1 MKKNL
6 FIRYNVMCIAIII
19 LSNCFIGAVIM
30 YLVVDYSK
38 YNSMET
44 QMSIIMRNAKDDQ
57 DYDMGYTIETSLRCV
72 FEKTCPPDNR
82 LVLYDENKEVIY
94 TDLEEEYIKTID
106 LQHFANKIEHNGEYR
121 GKKSIGLL
129 SANHKCHVY
138 GKSLKD
144 YFENSKAK
152 YMVILDLENDF
163 KNSYKL
169 VVLKFVISLICVI
182 CFSILILLVYT
193 YYITIPLRQMKV
205 VAQEYARGNFKP
217 KVEINTRDDI
227 GALAQTMNSM
237 SEAIA
242 KFEESSRNF
251 VSNVSHEFKTPITS
265 IIGFID
271 GLIDGTIPEERRG
284 HYLQIISNEV
294 KRLSSLV
301 QSMLNISKIESGGIK
316 PVFVPVNINNIIGR
330 ILVGFFDKIEKKS
343 LDISGMEDVGDCW
356 IQGDENLVYQIFYN
370 LIENAIKF
378 SNENGCIS
386 FKFIEIANARIITV
400 RNTGEG
406 LKQEEMDKMFDRFY
420 KTDKSRSKDKSG
432 FGLGLNI
439 VLTIVRLCNWRINV
453 KSEYGKYTEFILTF
467 GACDSPKKRDDNKCD
482 DTINEDK

>member
-6 FIRYNVMCIAIII
+6 FVRYNVMCIVIII

-30 YLVVDYSK
+30 YFVVDYSK
-38 YNSMET
+38 YNSMEI
-44 QMSIIMRNAKDDQ
+44 QMEVLISNVMEEQ
-57 DYDMGYTIETSLRCV
+57 DLKRGYTVEESIKFMFSR
-72 FEKTCPPDNR
+72 TCPRDNR
-82 LVLYDENKEVIY
+82 LVLYNENKEVIY
-94 TDLEEEYIKTID
+94 TNLESKYIGTID
-106 LQHFANKIEHNGEYR
+106 LQYFARKIEHNGMYQ
-121 GKKSIGLL
+121 GKKSIG
-129 SANHKCHVY
+129 SSGANQKCHVY
-138 GKSLKD
+138 GKPLKD
-144 YFENSKAK
+144 LFENGKAK
-152 YMVILDLENDF
+152 YIVIIDLENDF
-163 KNSYKL
+163 KDSYKL
-169 VVLKFVISLICVI
+169 VIVQFIISLICVI

-217 KVEINTRDDI
+217 KVETNTEDDI
-227 GALAQTMNSM
+227 GALARTMNSM

-242 KFEESSRNF
+242 RFEESSRNF

-271 GLIDGTIPEERRG
+271 GLVDGTIPEERRG

-294 KRLSSLV
+294 KRLSNLV

-316 PVFVPVNINNIIGR
+316 PAFVPINVNNIIGR
-330 ILVGFFDKIEKKS
+330 ILVGFFDKIDKKN
-343 LDISGMEDVGDCW
+343 LDISGMEDVDDCW

-378 SNENGCIS
+378 SNEKGCIS
-386 FKFIEIANARIITV
+386 FKFIQIANARIVTV

-439 VLTIVRLCNWRINV
+439 VLTIVKLCNWKINV

-482 DTINEDK
+482 DTINEED

>member
-1 MKKNL
+1 MRKNL
-6 FIRYNVMCIAIII
+6 FVRYNVMCILIII
-19 LSNCFIGAVIM
+19 VSNCFIAAVIT
-30 YLVVDYSK
+30 YHVVDHSK
-38 YNSMET
+38 YNSMKT
-44 QMSIIMRNAKDDQ
+44 QVDMLIHNAVEEQK
-57 DYDMGYTIETSLRCV
+57 YGEGYTVESSLKYMFKRG
-72 FEKTCPPDNR
+72 CPDDNR
-82 LVLYDENKEVIY
+82 IVLYDENKNVIY
-94 TDLEEEYIKTID
+94 TDLEEKYIGTID
-106 LQHFANKIEHNGEYR
+106 LEYFANKIELNGEYC
-121 GKKSIGLL
+121 GKKPIGPSNL
-129 SANHKCHVY
+129 NNKCHVY
-138 GKSLKD
+138 GKSLEEI
-144 YFENSKAK
+144 FPNSKVK

-169 VVLKFVISLICVI
+169 VVVKFINSLICII
-182 CFSILILLVYT
+182 CFSILILLIYT
-193 YYITIPLRQMKV
+193 YYITVPLRQMKV

-217 KVEINTRDDI
+217 KVEVNTKDDI

-271 GLIDGTIPEERRG
+271 GLIDGTIPEEKRG

-294 KRLSSLV
+294 KRLSNLV

-330 ILVGFFDKIEKKS
+330 ILVGFFDKIENKK
-343 LDISGMEDVGDCW
+343 LDICGMEDVDDCW

-378 SNENGCIS
+378 ANEEGCIS
-386 FKFIEIANARIITV
+386 FKFIQVANARIITV

-406 LKQEEMDKMFDRFY
+406 LKQEEIDKMFDRFY

-467 GACDSPKKRDDNKCD
+467 RACNSPKKRDDSID
-482 DTINEDK
+482 ENE

>member
-6 FIRYNVMCIAIII
+6 FVRYNVMCIAIII

-30 YLVVDYSK
+30 YFVVDYSK
-38 YNSMET
+38 YNSMEI
-44 QMSIIMRNAKDDQ
+44 QMSVIIRNTMEEQ
-57 DYDMGYTIETSLRCV
+57 DRGVGYTIEGSLKHM
-72 FEKTCPPDNR
+72 FTLTCPDDNR
-82 LVLYDENKEVIY
+82 LVLYDENREVIY
-94 TDLEEEYIKTID
+94 TDLEDEYIDTLD
-106 LQHFANKIEHNGEYR
+106 LQHFARKMEHNGEYR
-121 GKKSIGLL
+121 GKKSIGLASL
-129 SANHKCHVY
+129 NQKCHVY
-138 GKSLKD
+138 GKAIKD
-144 YFENSKAK
+144 YFENSRAK
-152 YMVILDLENDF
+152 YIVMLDLENDF
-163 KNSYKL
+163 QNSYKF
-169 VVLKFVISLICVI
+169 VVLQFVTSLICVI

-193 YYITIPLRQMKV
+193 YYITIPLRQMKI

-217 KVEINTRDDI
+217 KVEINTQDDI

-265 IIGFID
+265 IVGFID
-271 GLIDGTIPEERRG
+271 GLIDGTIPEEKRG
-284 HYLQIISNEV
+284 YYLQIISNEV
-294 KRLSSLV
+294 KRLSNLV

-316 PVFVPVNINNIIGR
+316 PVFVPVNINSIIGR
-330 ILVGFFDKIEKKS
+330 ILVGFFDKIETKE
-343 LDISGMEDVGDCW
+343 LDIRGMDDVDDCW

-378 SNENGCIS
+378 SNEKGYIS
-386 FKFIEIANARIITV
+386 FKFIQVANARIITV
-400 RNTGEG
+400 RNSGDG
-406 LKQEEMDKMFDRFY
+406 LKQEEIDKMFDRFY

-467 GACDSPKKRDDNKCD
+467 RACDLPKKCD
-482 DTINEDK
+482 DITDEDD

>member
-1 MKKNL
+1 MRKNL
-6 FIRYNVMCIAIII
+6 FVRYNVMCILIII
-19 LSNCFIGAVIM
+19 VSNCFIAAVVA
-30 YLVVDYSK
+30 YYVVDNSK
-38 YNSMET
+38 YKAMET
-44 QMSIIMRNAKDDQ
+44 QVDMLINNAKDEQ
-57 DYDMGYTIETSLRCV
+57 AYDEGYTVESSLKYMFQRV
-72 FEKTCPPDNR
+72 CPCDNR
-82 LVLYDENKEVIY
+82 IVLYDENKNVIY
-94 TDLEEEYIKTID
+94 TDLEAKYIGTID
-106 LQHFANKIEHNGEYR
+106 LKYFASRLELKKDYN
-121 GKKSIGLL
+121 GKKSIGPSKL
-129 SANHKCHVY
+129 NKKCYVY

-144 YFENSKAK
+144 TFPNSKAK

-163 KNSYKL
+163 QNSYQL
-169 VVLKFVISLICVI
+169 IIVKFINSLICVI
-182 CFSILILLVYT
+182 CFSILILLIYT

-205 VAQEYARGNFKP
+205 VAQEYANGNFKP
-217 KVEINTRDDI
+217 KVEVNTRDDI

-271 GLIDGTIPEERRG
+271 GLIDGTIPEEKRG
-284 HYLQIISNEV
+284 HYLKIISNEV
-294 KRLSSLV
+294 TRLSNLV

-330 ILVGFFDKIEKKS
+330 ILVGFFDKIENKK
-343 LDISGMEDVGDCW
+343 LDICGMEDVEDCW

-378 SNENGCIS
+378 ANEEGCIS
-386 FKFIEIANARIITV
+386 FKFIQVANARIITV

-406 LKQEEMDKMFDRFY
+406 LKQEEIDKMFDRFY

-453 KSEYGKYTEFILTF
+453 KSEYEKYTEFILTF
-467 GACDSPKKRDDNKCD
+467 RACDLPKKCD
-482 DTINEDK
+482 DSIGEDR

>member
-1 MKKNL
+1 MRKNL
-6 FIRYNVMCIAIII
+6 FVRYNVMCIAIII

-30 YLVVDYSK
+30 YFVVDYSK
-38 YNSMET
+38 YSSMEI
-44 QMSIIMRNAKDDQ
+44 QMSVIIRNTMEEQ
-57 DYDMGYTIETSLRCV
+57 DSGVGYTIEGSLKHM
-72 FEKTCPPDNR
+72 FTLTCPDDNR
-82 LVLYDENKEVIY
+82 LVLYDENREVIY
-94 TDLEEEYIKTID
+94 TDLEDEYIDTID
-106 LQHFANKIEHNGEYR
+106 LQHFASKMEHNGEYR
-121 GKKSIGLL
+121 GKKSIGLASL
-129 SANHKCHVY
+129 NQKCHVY
-138 GKSLKD
+138 GKAIKD
-144 YFENSKAK
+144 YFENSRAK
-152 YMVILDLENDF
+152 YIVMLDLENDF
-163 KNSYKL
+163 EESYKF
-169 VVLKFVISLICVI
+169 VVLQFVTALICVI

-193 YYITIPLRQMKV
+193 YYITNPLRQMKI

-265 IIGFID
+265 IVGFID
-271 GLIDGTIPEERRG
+271 GLIDGTIPEEKRG
-284 HYLQIISNEV
+284 YYLQIISNEV
-294 KRLSSLV
+294 KRLSNLV

-316 PVFVPVNINNIIGR
+316 PVFVPVDINSIIGR
-330 ILVGFFDKIEKKS
+330 ILVGFFDKIETKE
-343 LDISGMEDVGDCW
+343 LDIRGMDDVDDCW

-378 SNENGCIS
+378 SNEKGYIS
-386 FKFIEIANARIITV
+386 FKFIQVANARIITV
-400 RNTGEG
+400 RNSGDG
-406 LKQEEMDKMFDRFY
+406 LKQEEIDKMFDRFY

-467 GACDSPKKRDDNKCD
+467 RACDLPKKCD
-482 DTINEDK
+482 DTIDEDD